1 MIWVK
6 KNIGIVLLAAVCL
19 LLALFVKGLMAKLD
33 AARVTAA
40 SAEAK
45 ALRELVA
52 AKDQTIQHL
61 MQDNQQLDVSISEHK
76 KTDSLLLER
85 LLANQPKYIANEKK
99 LKEVATAVHALD
111 RDQLRREFTNY

>member
-1 MIWVK
+1 MQWIKQHIALV
-6 KNIGIVLLAAVCL
+6 ILALIVFLMGIFIKGLLAR
-19 LLALFVKGLMAKLD
+19 LD
-33 AARVTAA
+33 QARLTAA
-40 SAEAK
+40 GAEAR

-61 MQDNQQLDVSISEHK
+61 MLDNVQLDASNADHR

-85 LLANQPKYIANEKK
+85 LLANQPKYVANEKK
-99 LKEVATAVHALD
+99 LKEVAAAVHSLD